1 MLLYDIYDFSSMIEE
16 KISLTGKTK
25 WIKMYG
31 FNIYLIARI
40 LIVYEMFGTCVYR
53 KERSIGTEYETVAA
67 LATFDDWRKNIVDRG
82 QWKRNE

>member
-1 MLLYDIYDFSSMIEE
+1 
-16 KISLTGKTK
+16 
-25 WIKMYG
+25 MYG

-67 LATFDDWRKNIVDRG
+67 LATFDD
-82 QWKRNE
+82 